1 MASGAASL
9 TNAELIAV
17 ILRTGTS
24 GASAVDLAR
33 RVLEIRGPGR
43 EALSVLYDLTM
54 EDLTSIRGIG
64 QVKAV
69 KLLCLAEMSRRLYR
83 EGARPSL
90 VFTSPET
97 VARYYMEQL
106 RHERQETVL
115 LLLLDNAMALIR
127 EETLSIGTVNA
138 ALVSPREILSIL
150 YCCTIIQAAIRLPAG
165 RTSGSPE
172 RSSKPAKCWRSA
184 WPTIW

>member
-1 MASGAASL
+1 MQEMPYERFMAYGAASL

-64 QVKAV
+64 QVAPVPGGDVQAPVQGGGQAV
-69 KLLCLAEMSRRLYR
+69 PGLYLTGNGGPLLH
-83 EGARPSL
+83 GA
-90 VFTSPET
+90 
-97 VARYYMEQL
+97 
-106 RHERQETVL
+106 
-115 LLLLDNAMALIR
+115 
-127 EETLSIGTVNA
+127 A
-138 ALVSPREILSIL
+138 AP
-150 YCCTIIQAAIRLPAG
+150 
-165 RTSGSPE
+165 
-172 RSSKPAKCWRSA
+172 
-184 WPTIW
+184 